1 MTFEGA
7 IGALGAELGFDLPIE
22 EGVAW
27 LEASSEGGGEAGIS
41 VAISEMPDVGGALL
55 ASEVGDVSAVRDLQ
69 PLLEANH
76 IFAETAGATL
86 SIEDGRIYF
95 EQYMPLSVI
104 GRGEGER
111 AVKVFVANA
120 LEWRRRLAET
130 PPAEPNEEASPDSM
144 QSLRV

>member
-7 IGALGAELGFDLPIE
+7 IGALGAELGFDLPVK
-22 EGVAW
+22 EGVVW
-27 LEASSEGGGEAGIS
+27 LEASSEGSGEAGIS
-41 VAISEMPDVGGALL
+41 VSISEMPDAGGALL
-55 ASEVGDVSAVRDLQ
+55 AAEVGDVAAVRDLQ

-95 EQYMPLSVI
+95 EQYMPLTVI

-120 LEWRRRLAET
+120 IEWRRRLAET
-130 PPAEPNEEASPDSM
+130 PPAGPNEEPAPDSM